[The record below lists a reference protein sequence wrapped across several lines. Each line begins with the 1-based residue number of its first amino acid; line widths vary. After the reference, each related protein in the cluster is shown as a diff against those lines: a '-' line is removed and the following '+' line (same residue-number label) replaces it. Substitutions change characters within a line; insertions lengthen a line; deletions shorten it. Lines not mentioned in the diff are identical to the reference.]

1 MNLPLAQTL
10 SIVAAAAMLAAAVWH
25 DVRYRRVPNT
35 VVLGGT
41 LAGLALAGMPGGVGA
56 LNALGGMAAG
66 FAVLLPLYLMR
77 VTGAG
82 DVKLMAAVGALAG
95 WPAIVGIALASFI
108 AGGVL
113 SLALALRLRV
123 LPGVLRNLRTAA
135 VVTVT
140 ELASGRLPDG
150 SGFPVT
156 SARMPYAIAIAA
168 GAAAYC
174 LLAASGSRGI
184 F

>member
-1 MNLPLAQTL
+1 MTFPSVQVLTMA
-10 SIVAAAAMLAAAVWH
+10 VAAAMLAAAVWH
-25 DVRYRRVPNT
+25 DVRYRRIPNAA
-35 VVLGGT
+35 VLGGT
-41 LAGLALAGMPGGVGA
+41 LAGFALAGVPGGIGVVS
-56 LNALGGMAAG
+56 ALGGMAAG

-82 DVKLMAAVGALAG
+82 DVKLMAAMGALAG
-95 WPAIVGIALASFI
+95 WPAIVGIVLASFI

>member
-1 MNLPLAQTL
+1 MPVASVPVLTF
-10 SIVAAAAMLAAAVWH
+10 VAAAAMLAAAVWH
-25 DVRYRRVPNT
+25 DVRYRRVPNA

-41 LAGLALAGMPGGVGA
+41 LAGLALAGVPGGVGVM
-56 LNALGGMAAG
+56 NALGGMAAG

-95 WPAIVGIALASFI
+95 WPAIVGIALASFV

-135 VVTVT
+135 VVTVA

-150 SGFPVT
+150 AGFPVT

-168 GAAAYC
+168 GAAVYS
-174 LLAASGSRGI
+174 LLAASGARSI